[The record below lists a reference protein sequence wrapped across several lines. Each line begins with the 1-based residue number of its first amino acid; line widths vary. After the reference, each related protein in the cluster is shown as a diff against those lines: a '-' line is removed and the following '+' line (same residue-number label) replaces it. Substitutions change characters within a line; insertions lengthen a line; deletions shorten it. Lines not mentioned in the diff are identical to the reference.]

1 MERHLPPRIWELW
14 TRFRRWSRGGRQRWQ
29 PEGEV
34 AVHGRPPR
42 RWRTRFERATSHVQE
57 VGPPTSGIEVPRF
70 DLPSYLDVRL
80 PLYTDLFPPH
90 SPPRFPVPSA
100 IPSSPPPPYSPPHS
114 PVPSSVPS
122 TPPPP
127 YSPVPS
133 RSFAAPHSPPRS
145 PVRPSSVPSTPPP
158 PYSPVPSRSFA
169 PPHSPPRSPVRPSSV
184 PSTPPP
190 PYSPVPSCSPAP
202 PLSPPCSFAPSSS
215 IPPSPPAPSPLVPPI
230 VAPSE
235 LPCVPDAGLPLSPVI
250 QDSGSTVEGTSE
262 DLAVGE
268 TNEAPSSGS
277 SSSTPGRVLVAGCVW
292 HWGLRVQFS
301 MVVGW
306 TFLSP
311 WRLSSA
317 PGRAVDPPMQVALA
331 SGRFRKEKTM
341 RAPGDEE
348 KELQKETTGNETT
361 DLDHGPAVQGD
372 VKRIAGNSAA
382 QLHSVQLWRMETT
395 DTIGLPGEKL
405 SPVCIEAQC
414 SSFASLLPPAS
425 GPDRGEPPSANHI
438 EEVSLSLLPLC
449 CWVWETLHIISGVDL
464 HL

>member
-57 VGPPTSGIEVPRF
+57 VGPPTSGIE
-70 DLPSYLDVRL
+70 
-80 PLYTDLFPPH
+80 
-90 SPPRFPVPSA
+90 
-100 IPSSPPPPYSPPHS
+100 
-114 PVPSSVPS
+114 
-122 TPPPP
+122 
-127 YSPVPS
+127 
-133 RSFAAPHSPPRS
+133 
-145 PVRPSSVPSTPPP
+145 
-158 PYSPVPSRSFA
+158 
-169 PPHSPPRSPVRPSSV
+169 
-184 PSTPPP
+184 
-190 PYSPVPSCSPAP
+190 
-202 PLSPPCSFAPSSS
+202 
-215 IPPSPPAPSPLVPPI
+215 
-230 VAPSE
+230 
-235 LPCVPDAGLPLSPVI
+235 
-250 QDSGSTVEGTSE
+250 DSGSTVEGTSE